1 MAKAPKPKRSHSSK
15 STGKAAAMGLDK
27 ATYTPTSAMLRA
39 KQAWAVIFFMDG
51 FSFVG
56 TVGLAMMPHIQARS
70 GCVRLGA
77 LFLHGDLFISQCEN
91 LNVAPHKNFSI

>member
-1 MAKAPKPKRSHSSK
+1 
-15 STGKAAAMGLDK
+15 
-27 ATYTPTSAMLRA
+27 
-39 KQAWAVIFFMDG
+39 MDG